1 MSLNLSENGA
11 DVWSGI
17 YDVINK
23 SDFELGLEV
32 TALQGINAAPIIL
45 NKMENGV
52 DYMVDRL
59 RRRVDASGTIDLL
72 RIHGHGGA
80 GIQTVS
86 WTKDL
91 RGHNLTQSRA
101 IISYYNLSNIKAS
114 LSRLQGY
121 FAPNAQVWL
130 MGCEVGA
137 QFQGRALTA
146 RLAKLWGGVTVV
158 AGIPIQQ
165 GGGAKTFSLE
175 GSTVTAYS

>member
-1 MSLNLSENGA
+1 MSFELPENGA
-11 DVWSGI
+11 DVWSGV

-23 SDFELGLEV
+23 SDSELRLEES
-32 TALQGINAAPIIL
+32 ALNRINAAPIII
-45 NKMENGV
+45 NKMTNGV
-52 DYMVDRL
+52 DYMVDHL
-59 RRRVDASGTIDLL
+59 RRRVDSSGKIDLL

-91 RGHNLTQSRA
+91 RGHNLTQSRS
-101 IISYYNLSNIKAS
+101 IISYYNLQTIQTC

-121 FAPNAQVWL
+121 FAQSAQVWL

-137 QFQGRALTA
+137 AFQGRALVG
-146 RLAKLWGGVTVV
+146 RLANLWRVTVV

-165 GGGAKTFSLE
+165 GGNEATFGIE
-175 GSTVTAYS
+175 GKTVTAYP